1 VKELQTVLF
10 LCTGNFYRSRY
21 AEAWFNFHSPRSGL
35 DWRAESR
42 GFRPHLATESLSH
55 HASGRLSACS
65 VPADLTSRYPAR
77 LEEMDLIEASL
88 VIAMLEEEHRPMMQE
103 QFPRWADRIRYWN
116 IHDIDRESPCHVLPL
131 IEAEVETLIQ
141 QLLSGH
147 ALRAVKNLAVEF

>member
-1 VKELQTVLF
+1 MKDHHTVLF

-35 DWRAESR
+35 DWQAESR
-42 GFRPHLATESLSH
+42 GFRPHRATEPLSH
-55 HASGRLSACS
+55 YASGRLSASS
-65 VPADLTSRYPAR
+65 VPTTLTGPYPLR
-77 LEEMDLIEASL
+77 IRENDLIEASL

-116 IHDIDRESPCHVLPL
+116 IHDIDKESPNLVLPL
-131 IEAEVETLIQ
+131 IEAEVEKLIH

-147 ALRAVKNLAVEF
+147 ARKAASNLAVEF